1 MLIYYLLLLIRG
13 TRAVQ
18 IMLGLFVLVVIL
30 AVSNLLHLLVLA
42 TVMQYLLL
50 GTAVT
55 LPIVFQPEL
64 RRGLEQLGRGRLFV
78 RDRRAE
84 DDVAA
89 EQIRDRHA
97 RRASCWRASAIGALI
112 VVEQQT
118 GLREYVE
125 SGTALDARLSLDL
138 LLAIF
143 TKSSPLHDGAVIVR
157 DLLVEGAACFLP
169 LSDNAIAVERHV
181 GTRHRAAVGLTEQT
195 DAVVVVVSEES
206 GLVSVARAGRLS
218 VPIDDE
224 ERLRRVLAACI
235 RPTRRRAPG
244 RGQPARQPA
253 AGSRVLNLL
262 RNNFGLK
269 LLAVALAV
277 VAWGYFHVA
286 AAPGTTARFDQTL
299 AVPIVVTGL
308 QAGLPGALR
317 GQGRDGRDRGAAQR
331 RRPQARPGAGG
342 ARRERPVGPAASTTS
357 RSRSSRPT
365 SRSSRSRRPR

>member
-1 MLIYYLLLLIRG
+1 MNWLAIPIRFTAVDAVDILATSVLTYYLLLLIRG

-50 GTAVT
+50 GTAVG

-84 DDVAA
+84 DEIAA
-89 EQIRDRHA
+89 EQIRIVAHGGFALA
-97 RRASCWRASAIGALI
+97 RQRIGALI
-112 VVEQQT
+112 VIEQQT

-125 SGTALDARLSLDL
+125 SGTALDARLSLEL
-138 LLAIF
+138 LVAIF
-143 TKSSPLHDGAVIVR
+143 NKTSPLHDGAVIVR
-157 DLLVEGAACFLP
+157 DLIVEGAACFLP
-169 LSDNAIAVERHV
+169 LSDNRLSVDRHI

-224 ERLRRVLAACI
+224 DRLRRVLAACI
-235 RPTRRRAPG
+235 RPTRRRAQADG
-244 RGQPARQPA
+244 GILA
-253 AGSRVLNLL
+253 NLL
-262 RNNFGLK
+262 TR
-269 LLAVALAV
+269 
-277 VAWGYFHVA
+277 
-286 AAPGTTARFDQTL
+286 
-299 AVPIVVTGL
+299 VPRA
-308 QAGLPGALR
+308 QPSQEQLR
-317 GQGRDGRDRGAAQR
+317 
-331 RRPQARPGAGG
+331 
-342 ARRERPVGPAASTTS
+342 T
-357 RSRSSRPT
+357 
-365 SRSSRSRRPR
+365 

>member
-1 MLIYYLLLLIRG
+1 MTWPTIAIHFTVTDAFDILATSILTYYLLLLIRG

-50 GTAVT
+50 GTAVG

-84 DDVAA
+84 DEIAA
-89 EQIRDRHA
+89 EQLRIVAHGAFVLA
-97 RRASCWRASAIGALI
+97 RQRAGALI
-112 VVEQQT
+112 VIEQQT

-143 TKSSPLHDGAVIVR
+143 NKTSPLHDGAVIVR
-157 DLLVEGAACFLP
+157 DLIVEGAACFLP
-169 LSDNAIAVERHV
+169 LSDNAISVDRHV

-195 DAVVVVVSEES
+195 DAVVVVASEES

-235 RPTRRRAPG
+235 RPTRRRAQAEG
-244 RGQPARQPA
+244 GLFA
-253 AGSRVLNLL
+253 NLL
-262 RNNFGLK
+262 TR
-269 LLAVALAV
+269 
-277 VAWGYFHVA
+277 
-286 AAPGTTARFDQTL
+286 
-299 AVPIVVTGL
+299 VP
-308 QAGLPGALR
+308 R
-317 GQGRDGRDRGAAQR
+317 AAQPSQEQLR
-331 RRPQARPGAGG
+331 
-342 ARRERPVGPAASTTS
+342 T
-357 RSRSSRPT
+357 
-365 SRSSRSRRPR
+365 

>member
-1 MLIYYLLLLIRG
+1 MNWALIPIRFTAVDAIDILATSVLTYYLLLLIRG

-50 GTAVT
+50 GTAVG

-84 DDVAA
+84 DEIAA
-89 EQIRDRHA
+89 EQIRIVSHGGFALAKQR
-97 RRASCWRASAIGALI
+97 IGALI
-112 VVEQQT
+112 VIEQQT

-125 SGTALDARLSLDL
+125 SGTALDARLSVEL

-143 TKSSPLHDGAVIVR
+143 NKTSPLHDGAAVVR
-157 DLLVEGAACFLP
+157 DLIVEGAGCFLP
-169 LSDNAIAVERHV
+169 LSDNRLSVDRHI

-224 ERLRRVLAACI
+224 DRLRRVLAACI
-235 RPTRRRAPG
+235 RPTRRRAQADG
-244 RGQPARQPA
+244 GILA
-253 AGSRVLNLL
+253 
-262 RNNFGLK
+262 K
-269 LLAVALAV
+269 LL
-277 VAWGYFHVA
+277 
-286 AAPGTTARFDQTL
+286 TR
-299 AVPIVVTGL
+299 VPRA
-308 QAGLPGALR
+308 QPPHEQLR
-317 GQGRDGRDRGAAQR
+317 
-331 RRPQARPGAGG
+331 
-342 ARRERPVGPAASTTS
+342 T
-357 RSRSSRPT
+357 
-365 SRSSRSRRPR
+365 

>member
-1 MLIYYLLLLIRG
+1 MTWPAIPIHFTAVDAIDILATSVLTYYLLLLIRG

-50 GTAVT
+50 GTAVG

-84 DDVAA
+84 DETAA
-89 EQIRDRHA
+89 EQIRIVAHA
-97 RRASCWRASAIGALI
+97 GFVLARQRVGALI

-143 TKSSPLHDGAVIVR
+143 NKTSPLHDGAVVVR
-157 DLLVEGAACFLP
+157 DLVIEGAGCFLP
-169 LSDNAIAVERHV
+169 LSENTLSVDRHV

-195 DAVVVVVSEES
+195 DAVVIVVSEES
-206 GLVSVARAGRLS
+206 GSVSVARAGRLS

-224 ERLRRVLAACI
+224 DRLRRVLGACI
-235 RPTRRRAPG
+235 RPTRRRAG
-244 RGQPARQPA
+244 ADG
-253 AGSRVLNLL
+253 NLL
-262 RNNFGLK
+262 AS
-269 LLAVALAV
+269 LL
-277 VAWGYFHVA
+277 
-286 AAPGTTARFDQTL
+286 TR
-299 AVPIVVTGL
+299 VPRA
-308 QAGLPGALR
+308 QSSQEQLR
-317 GQGRDGRDRGAAQR
+317 
-331 RRPQARPGAGG
+331 
-342 ARRERPVGPAASTTS
+342 T
-357 RSRSSRPT
+357 
-365 SRSSRSRRPR
+365 

>member
-1 MLIYYLLLLIRG
+1 MTWPQLVLHFGPTDAIDILATSVLIYYLLLLIRG

-89 EQIRDRHA
+89 EQIRIVTHA
-97 RRASCWRASAIGALI
+97 AFVLARQRVGALI

-235 RPTRRRAPG
+235 RPTRRRPQADGNPL
-244 RGQPARQPA
+244 A
-253 AGSRVLNLL
+253 NLL
-262 RNNFGLK
+262 R
-269 LLAVALAV
+269 ASRAQPPAE
-277 VAWGYFHVA
+277 
-286 AAPGTTARFDQTL
+286 Q
-299 AVPIVVTGL
+299 
-308 QAGLPGALR
+308 LR
-317 GQGRDGRDRGAAQR
+317 
-331 RRPQARPGAGG
+331 
-342 ARRERPVGPAASTTS
+342 T
-357 RSRSSRPT
+357 
-365 SRSSRSRRPR
+365 

>member
-1 MLIYYLLLLIRG
+1 VSWPHLAIHFGVTDAIDILATSVLTYYLLLMIRG

-42 TVMQYLLL
+42 TVMQYVLL

-64 RRGLEQLGRGRLFV
+64 RRGLEQLGRGPLFT

-84 DDVAA
+84 DEIATD
-89 EQIRDRHA
+89 QIRIVAHA
-97 RRASCWRASAIGALI
+97 AFVLARERLGALI
-112 VVEQQT
+112 VLEQRT

-125 SGTALDARLSLDL
+125 SGTTLDARLSLDL

-143 TKSSPLHDGAVIVR
+143 NKTSPLHDGAVIVR
-157 DLLVEGAACFLP
+157 DLLLEGAACFLP

-195 DAVVVVVSEES
+195 DAIVVVVSEES

-235 RPTRRRAPG
+235 RPTRRRAQAEG
-244 RGQPARQPA
+244 GFLA
-253 AGSRVLNLL
+253 NLL
-262 RNNFGLK
+262 PRISR
-269 LLAVALAV
+269 AQSS
-277 VAWGYFHVA
+277 
-286 AAPGTTARFDQTL
+286 PEQ
-299 AVPIVVTGL
+299 
-308 QAGLPGALR
+308 LR
-317 GQGRDGRDRGAAQR
+317 
-331 RRPQARPGAGG
+331 
-342 ARRERPVGPAASTTS
+342 T
-357 RSRSSRPT
+357 
-365 SRSSRSRRPR
+365 

>member
-1 MLIYYLLLLIRG
+1 MTWPHLAISFSVTDAFDILATSVLTYYLLLLIRG

-30 AVSNLLHLLVLA
+30 AASNLLHLLVLA

-50 GTAVT
+50 GTAVG

-84 DDVAA
+84 DEIAA
-89 EQIRDRHA
+89 EQIRIVAQAGFVLAGQR
-97 RRASCWRASAIGALI
+97 IGAL
-112 VVEQQT
+112 VVIEQQT

-143 TKSSPLHDGAVIVR
+143 NKTSPLHDGAVIVR
-157 DLLVEGAACFLP
+157 DLVVEGAACFLP
-169 LSDNAIAVERHV
+169 LSDNTLALDRHV
-181 GTRHRAAVGLTEQT
+181 GTRHRAAIGLTEQT
-195 DAVVVVVSEES
+195 DAAVIVVSEEN

-235 RPTRRRAPG
+235 RPTRRRFQADG
-244 RGQPARQPA
+244 G
-253 AGSRVLNLL
+253 
-262 RNNFGLK
+262 
-269 LLAVALAV
+269 LLANLM
-277 VAWGYFHVA
+277 
-286 AAPGTTARFDQTL
+286 TRF
-299 AVPIVVTGL
+299 P
-308 QAGLPGALR
+308 R
-317 GQGRDGRDRGAAQR
+317 AAQ
-331 RRPQARPGAGG
+331 
-342 ARRERPVGPAASTTS
+342 
-357 RSRSSRPT
+357 SSQEQLRT
-365 SRSSRSRRPR
+365 